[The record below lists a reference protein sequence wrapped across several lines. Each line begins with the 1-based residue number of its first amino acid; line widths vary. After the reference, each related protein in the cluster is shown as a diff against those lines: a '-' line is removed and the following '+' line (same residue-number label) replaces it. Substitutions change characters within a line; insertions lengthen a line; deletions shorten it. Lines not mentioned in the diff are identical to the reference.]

1 MRELLL
7 GARPSC
13 RMPDS
18 GEGQVCDIY
27 RAYKRRG
34 EGAMPLIHN
43 DPEHWP
49 ERAAG
54 TLALAEEMPD
64 PEGKHAMI
72 RSQRSTNGSLCG
84 RWSECRLIGR
94 RPDCRPGS
102 IHGSPLPAIPG

>member
-7 GARPSC
+7 GARLPC

-43 DPEHWP
+43 DPEHWH

-54 TLALAEEMPD
+54 ARALAEEMPD

-72 RSQRSTNGSLCG
+72 EIAEKYERVAARALE
-84 RWSECRLIGR
+84 RM
-94 RPDCRPGS
+94 
-102 IHGSPLPAIPG
+102 